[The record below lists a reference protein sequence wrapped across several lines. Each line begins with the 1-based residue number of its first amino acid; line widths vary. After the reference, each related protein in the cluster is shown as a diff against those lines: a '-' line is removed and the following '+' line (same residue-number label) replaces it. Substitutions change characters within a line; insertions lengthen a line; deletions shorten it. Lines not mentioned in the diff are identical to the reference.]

1 MSQVLSQEEVDAL
14 LKGVSEGE
22 IETEQGEVRDP
33 SAIRSYDLT
42 GQDRVI
48 GQKMPTLEL
57 AAEKFTRIFRTTL
70 SSLLKKV
77 VSISGVSVSVVT
89 YADFIKTIPVPSSL
103 HIFQMKPLGGS
114 ALLVIEPQ
122 VAFTLVDL
130 IFGGSGRESFK
141 VEGRDFTI
149 IENNLIKRV
158 AVNALSDFE
167 KVWETIIKIDVV
179 YQRSETNPQFAQ
191 LVMPADVVIVM
202 PFEVDM
208 GFSSGEMTFCIPYST
223 IEPIRDK
230 LHLTYQ
236 TDTSEVDKKWAGR
249 FAERLQTSKVTLNV
263 ELGRTELSARE
274 VINLKRGD
282 VIPLQQHYGDGL
294 NVYVEDILKFKGQ
307 PGSYKGNQAVEIVE
321 CIEGKGGHPHGT
333 G

>member
-14 LKGVSEGE
+14 LKGVSDGE
-22 IETEQGEVRDP
+22 IETEQEGVRDP
-33 SAIRSYDLT
+33 SEVRPYDLT

-70 SSLLKKV
+70 SALLKRA
-77 VSISGVSVSVVT
+77 VSTSGVSVSVVK
-89 YADFIKTIPVPSSL
+89 YGNFIKTIPVPASL

-130 IFGGSGRESFK
+130 IFGGSGREAFK
-141 VEGRDFTI
+141 LEGRDFTI

-158 AVNALSDFE
+158 ALSALSDFE
-167 KVWETIIKIDVV
+167 KVWETIVKIEIV
-179 YQRSETNPQFAQ
+179 YQRSEANPQFAQ
-191 LVMPADVVIVM
+191 LVMPADAVVVM
-202 PFEVDM
+202 PFEIDM

-230 LHLTYQ
+230 LHLSYQ
-236 TDTSEVDKKWAGR
+236 ADTLEVDEKWAGR

-263 ELGRTELSARE
+263 ELGRAELNGRE

-282 VIPLQQHYGDGL
+282 VIPLQQHYSDSL
-294 NVYVEDILKFKGQ
+294 NVYVEDVLKFKGQ

-321 CIEGKGGHPHGT
+321 CVDGKGVHSHGT